1 MKSRNEKLIHQISQ
15 LAEVGTTLGQAL
27 ANRVRNARSWLK
39 ELRALPL
46 DMDAAPVG
54 SVERAINAV
63 EQGGVPKAGETLRTL
78 GDAAQRAAIEVSRA
92 AAPTLKAS
100 G

>member
-1 MKSRNEKLIHQISQ
+1 MEEAIPNLKQRIGSLMASINETPEGRLYSELKSRNGKLTHQISQ

-46 DMDAAPVG
+46 DMDAASDRFG
-54 SVERAINAV
+54 
-63 EQGGVPKAGETLRTL
+63 
-78 GDAAQRAAIEVSRA
+78 
-92 AAPTLKAS
+92 
-100 G
+100 